1 MPLARVPEQSV
12 EAGAGS
18 HGPFRSDRVSSL
30 VTDTSPWRGGT
41 KEVGSQERDPAHLRR
56 NPRVLIA
63 SPSAEV
69 RRRWRHGL
77 PTRFS
82 AEEIAARTAL
92 EQGIKRLRP
101 DVLLLD
107 VALLPI
113 DGFGAVRRWS
123 SVTKVVLLATTL
135 DEGEAISALRAGA
148 RGYCP
153 RDWPP
158 SLTRKAVAMVHKG
171 EIWTERRII
180 GRLLEELDLIERQR
194 KPSVAVPDGSLDGL
208 TFREREIAQLI
219 GGGARNKEISSRLNI
234 TEATVKKHL
243 TAIFRKLKLS
253 DRLCLGLF
261 LAKQNRSEAVLS
273 LLRRSG

>member
-92 EQGIKRLRP
+92 EQGI
-101 DVLLLD
+101 
-107 VALLPI
+107 
-113 DGFGAVRRWS
+113 
-123 SVTKVVLLATTL
+123 
-135 DEGEAISALRAGA
+135 
-148 RGYCP
+148 
-153 RDWPP
+153 
-158 SLTRKAVAMVHKG
+158 
-171 EIWTERRII
+171 
-180 GRLLEELDLIERQR
+180 ERQR
-194 KPSVAVPDGSLDGL
+194 KPSVPVPDGSLDGL